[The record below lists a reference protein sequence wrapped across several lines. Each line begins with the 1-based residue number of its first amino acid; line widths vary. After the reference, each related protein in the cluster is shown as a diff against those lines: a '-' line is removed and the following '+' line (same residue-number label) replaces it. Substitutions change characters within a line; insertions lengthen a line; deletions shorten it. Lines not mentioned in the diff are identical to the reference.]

1 LSLSTQRQRCA
12 LRTVSLAKIFICNH
26 RFAEIVQL
34 LAWRHSQ
41 KKKESLVRQRL
52 RVGNLIELLKA
63 GQEVSLRDFKNAID
77 KDDFEEYE
85 QLLEQRRS
93 EIDWMTSLDGSS
105 DYDSWLKK
113 GLLAYGKGE
122 NCRGK
127 KSSKYHRE
135 AQRCFE
141 QAIEC
146 LQSDCSSN
154 PSVIAAYDRD
164 ISNDDYSLD
173 PVGMPRRRTSKSL
186 DNMASIDKTL
196 NKSKLKLQILESVY
210 ARLVEKEGK
219 DQKVDGRKE
228 KEVRG
233 RRRKKDGLEL
243 LTERLSGKDQQERAA
258 TKSKG
263 STRSKGKKVVE
274 GNKRK
279 EGDGK
284 VATDNQKKLGN
295 IGSQKLREL
304 MAQLKKG

>member
-1 LSLSTQRQRCA
+1 
-12 LRTVSLAKIFICNH
+12 
-26 RFAEIVQL
+26 
-34 LAWRHSQ
+34 
-41 KKKESLVRQRL
+41 VRQRL

-63 GQEVSLRDFKNAID
+63 GEEVSLRDFKNAID
-77 KDDFEEYE
+77 KDDFDEYE
-85 QLLEQRRS
+85 QLLEQRRY
-93 EIDWMTSLDGSS
+93 EIEWMTSLDGSS

-154 PSVIAAYDRD
+154 PSIIAAYDRD
-164 ISNDDYSLD
+164 ITNGDYSLD

-186 DNMASIDKTL
+186 DNMASIDRTL
-196 NKSKLKLQILESVY
+196 NKTKLKLQVLESVY

-219 DQKVDGRKE
+219 EEKVDGRKE
-228 KEVRG
+228 KEARG
-233 RRRKKDGLEL
+233 RKRKKDGLEL
-243 LTERLSGKDQQERAA
+243 LTERLSGNDQQKRRA

-263 STRSKGKKVVE
+263 STRSKGNKVVE

-279 EGDGK
+279 DGQK
-284 VATDNQKKLGN
+284 KLATDNLKQLGH

-304 MAQLKKG
+304 MVQLKKY

>member
-1 LSLSTQRQRCA
+1 M
-12 LRTVSLAKIFICNH
+12 
-26 RFAEIVQL
+26 
-34 LAWRHSQ
+34 
-41 KKKESLVRQRL
+41 RQRL

-63 GQEVSLRDFKNAID
+63 GKEVSLRDFKNAID
-77 KDDFEEYE
+77 KDDFDEYE

-93 EIDWMTSLDGSS
+93 EIEWMASLDGSS

-141 QAIEC
+141 TAIEC
-146 LQSDCSSN
+146 LQSDCHSD
-154 PSVIAAYDRD
+154 PMIGAAYDRD
-164 ISNDDYSLD
+164 ISNGEYSLD

-186 DNMASIDKTL
+186 DNMASRDKTL
-196 NKSKLKLQILESVY
+196 NKTKLKLQVLESAY

-219 DQKVDGRKE
+219 EEKVDGRKE
-228 KEVRG
+228 KETRG
-233 RRRKKDGLEL
+233 RKRKKDGLEL
-243 LTERLSGKDQQERAA
+243 LTERLSGSDQQERAA

-279 EGDGK
+279 DGE
-284 VATDNQKKLGN
+284 KKLVTETTGLFGN
-295 IGSQKLREL
+295 TGSKRLREL
-304 MAQLKKG
+304 MVQLKKY

>member
-1 LSLSTQRQRCA
+1 M
-12 LRTVSLAKIFICNH
+12 
-26 RFAEIVQL
+26 
-34 LAWRHSQ
+34 
-41 KKKESLVRQRL
+41 RQRL

-63 GQEVSLRDFKNAID
+63 GQEVSLRDFRNAID
-77 KDDFEEYE
+77 ICDLEEYE

-154 PSVIAAYDRD
+154 PSIIAAYDRD
-164 ISNDDYSLD
+164 ISNGDYSLD

-210 ARLVEKEGK
+210 ARLIEKEGK
-219 DQKVDGRKE
+219 EEKVDGRKE
-228 KEVRG
+228 KEARG
-233 RRRKKDGLEL
+233 RKKKKDGLEL
-243 LTERLSGKDQQERAA
+243 LTERLSGKNQQERAA
-258 TKSKG
+258 IKSKG